1 MSATAARVGVRA
13 ARFNHKRL
21 WLGGLL
27 AVVAAVT
34 GVAIPIATAANSG
47 QYQQTNL
54 ISDIAGVAR
63 ITDPNLVNPWGQAA
77 SATSPLWVADNGA
90 DVSTLYRGGVSGSI
104 PQIVPLTV
112 NIPGGAP
119 TGVVFNST
127 SDFVVKTATGSAPA
141 NFIFDSEAG
150 VLSAWSGAVS
160 GTNAD
165 VEFSNKHYVYKGLAL
180 ASTDGESLL
189 YAANFSKARID
200 VFDDHF
206 RRVTLRHAFK
216 DAQIPAGFAPFDVQ
230 LLDGDL
236 YVSYAKQDAAK
247 HDDVAGPGNGFVD
260 VYDTSGKLLT
270 RLISHGDLNSPWG
283 LVIAPASF
291 GAFGGDLLV
300 GNFGDGAIHAYD
312 PTTGAEKGAADQHR
326 RQPDP
331 DQRALGAAVRQR
343 HVRLAQHAGVH
354 RRHRRREPRAAGR
367 DRPGGRLAQLREV
380 GPPFGGPIPRSL
392 PAHEADA
399 GSGGPTD
406 PWPDRN
412 RAPRTRTATNYSVA
426 WRPRPRPTR
435 QVRPLA
441 EPLRGDG

>member
-1 MSATAARVGVRA
+1 MGAVDARAGVHV
-13 ARFNHKRL
+13 ARFRQRKRL
-21 WLGGLL
+21 WSGGAL
-27 AVVAAVT
+27 AVVAAAAA
-34 GVAIPIATAANSG
+34 VAIPMATAVG
-47 QYQQTNL
+47 QTGAEYQQTNL

-127 SDFVVKTATGSAPA
+127 SDFVVKTAAGSAPA

-150 VLSAWSGAVS
+150 VVSAWSGAVS
-160 GTNAD
+160 GTNAG

-206 RRVTLRHAFK
+206 RLVKLPRAFK
-216 DAQIPAGFAPFDVQ
+216 DAQIPDGFAPFDVQ

-283 LVIAPASF
+283 LVIAPPGF

-300 GNFGDGAIHAYD
+300 GNFGDGAIHAYA
-312 PTTGAEKGAADQHR
+312 PTTGAEKGELTNTDGN
-326 RQPDP
+326 PILINGLW
-331 DQRALGAAVRQR
+331 ALRFGNGTFASTNTLVFT
-343 HVRLAQHAGVH
+343 AGIGDESH
-354 RRHRRREPRAAGR
+354 GLLGEIDAAAG
-367 DRPGGRLAQLREV
+367 
-380 GPPFGGPIPRSL
+380 
-392 PAHEADA
+392 
-399 GSGGPTD
+399 
-406 PWPDRN
+406 
-412 RAPRTRTATNYSVA
+412 
-426 WRPRPRPTR
+426 
-435 QVRPLA
+435 
-441 EPLRGDG
+441 